1 MVDRWNDGLMDYAIE
16 KRKPSEGLQRKR
28 LKTRKK
34 GDRGSREGKILNE
47 ATVKR
52 TEKKKRK

>member
-1 MVDRWNDGLMDYAIE
+1 MDYAIE
-16 KRKPSEGLQRKR
+16 ERKPSEGLQRKR

-34 GDRGSREGKILNE
+34 GDRSSSEGKILNE